1 LIQAK
6 LYLQRKIRDGNLEL
20 AWSYILDY
28 ENSLNL
34 FQDRREAI
42 ARWKALCV
50 KNVQASPAILEEAK
64 RLTGLGVKPFDALHV
79 ACAVEGACNLFVT
92 TDDMLIKRLVGYD
105 RLAVTNVVD
114 ALALLEEP
122 DENGN

>member
-1 LIQAK
+1 MIQAK

>member
-1 LIQAK
+1 ML
-6 LYLQRKIRDGNLEL
+6 
-20 AWSYILDY
+20 
-28 ENSLNL
+28 
-34 FQDRREAI
+34 
-42 ARWKALCV
+42 
-50 KNVQASPAILEEAK
+50 
-64 RLTGLGVKPFDALHV
+64 DALHV